1 MAQIIKH
8 RRGSISALKDV
19 TANIGE
25 LVMGTG
31 SIGDLNAQ
39 EFDSHYATVREALDS
54 WIERFQSEADQAF
67 EIPELEVR
75 V

>member
-1 MAQIIKH
+1 MPFEY
-8 RRGSISALKDV
+8 SIPRDRA
-19 TANIGE
+19 E
-25 LVMGTG
+25 LWIA